1 MTAGKSPSWPAV
13 TLAQA
18 DALLCAPGAKF
29 EMETLEV
36 YGRPVRVWKNGPKS
50 LMDVFQAAHAFGDL
64 TFLVHQDERISF
76 DAFAR
81 AVMAFARLL
90 VARGVRPGERV
101 ALAMRNLPE
110 WPVAFY
116 GAALAGAVV
125 TPLNAWWSA
134 GELDYALRDSG
145 AVAGVFDAER
155 YERVRERLAG
165 CGGLREVFVCRR
177 AGPATEGTLDF
188 EDAVGRPAAW
198 GDLPPVGDL
207 LPPVNP
213 EDDATLFYTSGTTG
227 EP

>member
-1 MTAGKSPSWPAV
+1 M
-13 TLAQA
+13 
-18 DALLCAPGAKF
+18 F

-36 YGRPVRVWKNGPKS
+36 YGRPLRVWKNGPKS
-50 LMDVFQAAHAFGDL
+50 LTDVFQAAHAFGGL
-64 TFLVHQDERISF
+64 PFMVHQDERINF

-81 AVMAFARLL
+81 AAMAFARLL
-90 VARGVRPGERV
+90 IARGVQSGERV

-155 YERVRERLAG
+155 YERVRERLAAATAACATFSSVAG
-165 CGGLREVFVCRR
+165 QGPQWKAQWISRTPLAVPPPGAIFHPSAACRVR
-177 AGPATEGTLDF
+177 
-188 EDAVGRPAAW
+188 
-198 GDLPPVGDL
+198 
-207 LPPVNP
+207 
-213 EDDATLFYTSGTTG
+213 
-227 EP
+227 